1 MIANRAKHDTL
12 FPYHFQMRPKTITK
26 ALAMLLDTPAA
37 PVEILNDVLGMNW
50 LETTMKSLQGNSKP
64 AQSNQCRS
72 QSGLYGCL

>member
-1 MIANRAKHDTL
+1 
-12 FPYHFQMRPKTITK
+12 
-26 ALAMLLDTPAA
+26 MLLDTPAA